1 LKEQYLGKKGRWK
14 ALTTILKASRQK
26 HRSRQLYSNEKNGLL
41 QFKVESCQPIKKLED
56 KKKIQYSNM
65 LYRFVA

>member
-1 LKEQYLGKKGRWK
+1 M
-14 ALTTILKASRQK
+14 TTILKASRQK